1 MTKKYDESSIKILEG
16 LEAVRK
22 RPGMY
27 IGSTDKRGLHHL
39 VWEIVDNSIDE
50 VINGYGNY
58 IKIVLHEDKSIS
70 VEDHGRGVPT
80 GMHASGK
87 PTPEVIYTVL
97 HAGGKFETDGY
108 KVSGG
113 LHGVGGSVV
122 NALSKWME
130 VTIKRDGYEYYIR
143 FEDGGKVK
151 VPLKKLGT
159 TSKTGTT
166 VRFLPDDTI
175 FSSINFSYTTIA
187 ERMQESAFLIKGLT
201 IDVVDLVDKKECSFH
216 YDDGLVSFVEI
227 INENKT
233 PLNKVFSFTGTKQN
247 IEVDIALQ
255 YTDSY
260 NENIVSFVNNV
271 KTIDGGSHEVGF
283 RTAITKVFNDYAKKN
298 GYLKGKDTSF
308 DGSDVREGLT
318 AIISLKIPENL
329 LQFEGQTKSKLGTPQ
344 ARTVVESIV
353 TEKMTFFLEE
363 NKKVAE
369 DIIDKSLKSKLAR
382 EAARKAREEVRK
394 GKTKKKE
401 QLLSDKL
408 TPASGKDKTKNELF
422 LVEGDSAGGSAK
434 GGRDRKFQ
442 AILPLRGK
450 VLNTEKAKLDD
461 IFKNEEINTMI
472 YTIGAGYGSNFIEED
487 MQYDKII
494 IMTDADDDGAH
505 IQCLL
510 LTFFY
515 KYMRPLIEKGHLYI
529 AMPPLFKIT
538 SGKET
543 KYAYTTDEL
552 KDMTKSLNKYEIQRY
567 KGLGE
572 MNAVQLWET
581 TMDPKTRTL
590 IRVTIEDAALAEK
603 RVNVLM
609 GDKVDPRKEWI
620 EENVEFSM
628 EDDYKIN

>member
-58 IKIVLHEDKSIS
+58 IKVVLHEDKSIS

-216 YDDGLVSFVEI
+216 YDDGLVSFVEM

-369 DIIDKSLKSKLAR
+369 EIIDKSLKSKLAR